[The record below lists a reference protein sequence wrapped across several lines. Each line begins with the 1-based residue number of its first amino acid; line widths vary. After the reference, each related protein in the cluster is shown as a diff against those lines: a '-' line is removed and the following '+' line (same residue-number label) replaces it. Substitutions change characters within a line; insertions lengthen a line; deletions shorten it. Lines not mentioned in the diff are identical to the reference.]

1 MSILKTFG
9 SKILIISPLLVN
21 SEFVTDFL
29 VKAILFND
37 FFREQ
42 CRPVTN
48 DSSVPNNQIFRTVTR
63 LGDFNID
70 TDAIS
75 KIIRSLDPNKAHD
88 RDVI

>member
-37 FFREQ
+37 VFREQ

-63 LGDFNID
+63 LADFNID